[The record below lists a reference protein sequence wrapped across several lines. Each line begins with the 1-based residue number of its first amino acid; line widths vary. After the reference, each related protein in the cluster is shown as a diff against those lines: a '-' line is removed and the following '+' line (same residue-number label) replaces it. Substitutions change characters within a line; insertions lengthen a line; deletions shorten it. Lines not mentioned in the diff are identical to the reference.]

1 MVATA
6 KDPEIAAIA
15 VISDALLEVPD
26 FDARRRVLS
35 YVLARFAPDAVAEPT
50 HSPVPAA
57 PTPRLPMAGAA
68 AHQGAASSTHSGE
81 HEIPGIARLSDVGEL
96 KMTVRDL
103 KARSGLDAAVRL
115 AHVAIYAYERLSGG
129 QALSSSK
136 GLTPILREWRLY
148 DGNTRTR
155 LAKEKGIVRDGDAL
169 RLDAHSRRDAEKYVE
184 EILDPN
190 VEGKWR
196 AR

>member
-1 MVATA
+1 M
-6 KDPEIAAIA
+6 DPEIAAMAI
-15 VISDALLEVPD
+15 VSDALVELAD
-26 FDARRRVLS
+26 ADARRRVLA
-35 YVLARFAPDAVAEPT
+35 YVLARFAP
-50 HSPVPAA
+50 HSVIDSG
-57 PTPRLPMAGAA
+57 GANV
-68 AHQGAASSTHSGE
+68 SSTATETSPAGSVAPIAALTQPKTE
-81 HEIPGIARLSDVGEL
+81 REIPGIARLSEAGDL
-96 KMTVRDL
+96 KITVRDL

-129 QALSSSK
+129 QALSSSR

-155 LAKEKGIVRDGDAL
+155 LAKEKGVLRDGDEL

-184 EILDPN
+184 EILDAS

-196 AR
+196 VR